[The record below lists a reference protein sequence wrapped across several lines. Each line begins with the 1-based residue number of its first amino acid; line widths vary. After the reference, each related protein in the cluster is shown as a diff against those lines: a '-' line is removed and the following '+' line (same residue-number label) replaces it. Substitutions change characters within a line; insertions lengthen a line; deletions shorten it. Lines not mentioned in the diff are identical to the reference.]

1 MPASAFYLA
10 TDEVLFIANDA
21 DGDSRYRAQ
30 RQLLPPYA
38 RSTARRHD
46 THETVIVVAAGEL
59 EFMVNGAT
67 GPVGS
72 GSFVRIAAGTTYAYR
87 NTGNRAAVLLI
98 RTISPR
104 RPAASVS
111 VTVSFAAA

>member
-1 MPASAFYLA
+1 MPATAFYLA
-10 TDEVLFIANDA
+10 TNEVLFIANDP

-30 RQLLPPYA
+30 RQVLPPYA
-38 RSTARRHD
+38 QSPARRHD
-46 THETVIVVAAGEL
+46 THETVIVVAAGQL

-67 GPVGS
+67 GPVGP

-87 NTGNRAAVLLI
+87 NTGKRPAVLLI
-98 RTISPR
+98 RTIGPR
-104 RPAASVS
+104 RAAASLS